1 MLLSERK
8 EMLKSI
14 ILDKSYDSSSIM
26 YMVIKPRYLDEIIER
41 IDKKSKK
48 YNKLDSNKFINLF
61 QKFIETFMDK
71 FFYLCT
77 AHFVIEEVISTN
89 FSKIEDYF
97 NLDNEVLQNSEIVD
111 AIIYKIFIN
120 NFISNTKYIPSI
132 EILLKEE
139 NIPIKKIE
147 EYSFEE
153 AKDIFNL
160 LSKLTFCRNG
170 RNVFEL
176 FNNVDMRLKRYGSN
190 RGLSKRKKIQIDKY
204 NDKILNRYIRQ
215 YDSIIKS
222 YNSKKRYLKYFME
235 YK

>member
-1 MLLSERK
+1 MLLSEKK

-14 ILDKSYDSSSIM
+14 ILDKSDNCSSIM
-26 YMVIKPRYLDEIIER
+26 YMVIKQKYLDKIIDR
-41 IDKKSKK
+41 IDKNTKK
-48 YNKLDSNKFINLF
+48 CNKLDSNKFINLF
-61 QKFIETFMDK
+61 QKFIETFTDK

-77 AHFVIEEVISTN
+77 AHFVIEEVIITN

-97 NLDNEVLQNSEIVD
+97 SLDNEVLQNSEIVNT
-111 AIIYKIFIN
+111 IIYKIFIN
-120 NFISNTKYIPSI
+120 NFISNIKYIPSI

-153 AKDIFNL
+153 VKDIFNL

-176 FNNVDMRLKRYGSN
+176 FDNIGMRLKRYGSN
-190 RGLSKRKKIQIDKY
+190 KELSKRKKLNVDEYK
-204 NDKILNRYIRQ
+204 NKILNRYIKQ

-222 YNSKKRYLKYFME
+222 YNSKKRYLRYFM
-235 YK
+235 

>member
-1 MLLSERK
+1 
-8 EMLKSI
+8 MLKNI
-14 ILDKSYDSSSIM
+14 ILDKSDNCSSIM
-26 YMVIKPRYLDEIIER
+26 YMVIKQKYLDKIIDR
-41 IDKKSKK
+41 IDKNTTK

-61 QKFIETFMDK
+61 QKFIETFTDK
-71 FFYLCT
+71 FFYLYI
-77 AHFVIEEVISTN
+77 AHFVIEEVIITN
-89 FSKIEDYF
+89 FS
-97 NLDNEVLQNSEIVD
+97 
-111 AIIYKIFIN
+111 
-120 NFISNTKYIPSI
+120 
-132 EILLKEE
+132 
-139 NIPIKKIE
+139 KIE

-153 AKDIFNL
+153 IKDIFNL

-190 RGLSKRKKIQIDKY
+190 RELSKRKKIQIDKY

-222 YNSKKRYLKYFME
+222 YNSKKKYLKYFME